1 METAVGASSQMNDIP
16 IIVQY
21 IPALLRGALT
31 TVEVSLAAL
40 LLATVLGL
48 IVGLARATR
57 RPIVYPLT
65 VAYVET
71 FRSIPLLVFLFLVF
85 FGIPVAVNVDVPAF
99 AAAVIALGVSG
110 SATMAEVIRGAVESI
125 SGGQWEAAQS
135 LGMRY
140 PAVVRYVVLPQA
152 LRIALPPV
160 VSLYVAIVKDSS
172 LILVV
177 GVVDLTTTAMQ
188 IRSLTR
194 GTGTVPLFLI
204 LAATYFVLCYSISS
218 AGQWL
223 ERRIE
228 I

>member
-1 METAVGASSQMNDIP
+1 M
-16 IIVQY
+16 
-21 IPALLRGALT
+21 
-31 TVEVSLAAL
+31 AAL
-40 LLATVLGL
+40 LLSTVLGL

-57 RPIVYPLT
+57 RPIVYQLT

-85 FGIPVAVNVDVPAF
+85 FGIPVAINVDIPAF
-99 AAAVIALGVSG
+99 EAAVIALGVSG
-110 SATMAEVIRGAVESI
+110 SATMAEVIRGAVESVPA
-125 SGGQWEAAQS
+125 GQWEAAQS

-140 PAVVRYVVLPQA
+140 PAVVRHVILPQA
-152 LRIALPPV
+152 LRLALPPV

-172 LILVV
+172 LILLV
-177 GVVDLTTTAMQ
+177 GVVELTTTGMQ
-188 IRSLTR
+188 VRALTR
-194 GTGTVPLFLI
+194 GTGTAPIFLI

-223 ERRIE
+223 ERRIQ